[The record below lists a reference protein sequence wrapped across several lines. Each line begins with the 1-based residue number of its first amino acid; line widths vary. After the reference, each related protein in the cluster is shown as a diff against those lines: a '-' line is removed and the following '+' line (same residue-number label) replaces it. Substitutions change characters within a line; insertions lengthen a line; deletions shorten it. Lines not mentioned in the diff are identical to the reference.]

1 MIYTAH
7 PSRPT
12 ADDAAPHFTYADY
25 SESAQAL
32 SSLAHGF
39 QPEALLILGSGLGF
53 LGDMVEDPIFVD
65 YGSIPHFRPS
75 TAPGHKG
82 QLVFGTLAGQ
92 PVAVMQGRMH
102 TYEGWSMADAA
113 QGVRVLRLLG
123 AQTLIVTNAAG
134 SLNPEFTPGSLMLI
148 KDHINFSGQNP
159 LVGANDESTGPRFPD
174 MSNAYDRDMRRQAKE
189 LAAKLGINLPEG
201 VYLMVLGPNFETAA
215 EIRAFRTLGADA
227 VGMST
232 VPEVIAAVHAGIKVL
247 AVSAVTNFGTGLQ
260 ETPLS
265 HEETIAGAARASSAL
280 TALITN
286 YIKEFCHE

>member
-1 MIYTAH
+1 MPLRNFSMINTEQFKRLLADKRPQTAV
-7 PSRPT
+7 
-12 ADDAAPHFTYADY
+12 
-25 SESAQAL
+25 
-32 SSLAHGF
+32 
-39 QPEALLILGSGLGF
+39 ILGSGLGSVA
-53 LGDMVEDPIFVD
+53 DAVEDPLTID
-65 YGSIPHFRPS
+65 YAAIEGFPR
-75 TAPGHKG
+75 TTVAGHSGKMIVGRLG
-82 QLVFGTLAGQ
+82 QSEVLCL
-92 PVAVMQGRMH
+92 QGRFH
-102 TYEGWSMADAA
+102 LYEGHRLQVIAEVVNALKA
-113 QGVRVLRLLG
+113 VGVNR
-123 AQTLIVTNAAG
+123 LIVTNAAG

>member
-1 MIYTAH
+1 MPLRNFSMINTEQFKRLLADKRPQTAV
-7 PSRPT
+7 
-12 ADDAAPHFTYADY
+12 
-25 SESAQAL
+25 
-32 SSLAHGF
+32 
-39 QPEALLILGSGLGF
+39 ILGSGLGSVA
-53 LGDMVEDPIFVD
+53 DAVEDPLTID
-65 YGSIPHFRPS
+65 YAAIEGFPR
-75 TAPGHKG
+75 TTVAGHSGKMIVGRLG
-82 QLVFGTLAGQ
+82 QSEVLCL
-92 PVAVMQGRMH
+92 QGRFH
-102 TYEGWSMADAA
+102 LYEGHRPQVIAEVVNALKA
-113 QGVRVLRLLG
+113 VGVNR
-123 AQTLIVTNAAG
+123 LIVTNAAG

-265 HEETIAGAARASSAL
+265 HEETIAGAVRASSAL

>member
-1 MIYTAH
+1 MPLRNFSMINTEQFKRLLADKRPQTAV
-7 PSRPT
+7 
-12 ADDAAPHFTYADY
+12 
-25 SESAQAL
+25 
-32 SSLAHGF
+32 
-39 QPEALLILGSGLGF
+39 ILGSGLGSVA
-53 LGDMVEDPIFVD
+53 DAVEDPLTID
-65 YGSIPHFRPS
+65 YAAIEGFPR
-75 TAPGHKG
+75 TTVAGHSGKMIVGRLG
-82 QLVFGTLAGQ
+82 QSEVLCL
-92 PVAVMQGRMH
+92 QGRFH
-102 TYEGWSMADAA
+102 LYEGHRPQVIAEVVNALKA
-113 QGVRVLRLLG
+113 VGVNR
-123 AQTLIVTNAAG
+123 LIVTNAAG
-134 SLNPEFTPGSLMLI
+134 SLNPEFTPGSLILI

>member
-1 MIYTAH
+1 MPLRNFSMINTEQFKRLLADKRPQTAV
-7 PSRPT
+7 
-12 ADDAAPHFTYADY
+12 
-25 SESAQAL
+25 
-32 SSLAHGF
+32 
-39 QPEALLILGSGLGF
+39 ILGSGLGSVA
-53 LGDMVEDPIFVD
+53 DAVEDPLTID
-65 YGSIPHFRPS
+65 YAAIEGFPR
-75 TAPGHKG
+75 TTVAGHSGKMIVGRLG
-82 QLVFGTLAGQ
+82 QSEVLCL
-92 PVAVMQGRMH
+92 QGRFH
-102 TYEGWSMADAA
+102 LYEGHRPQVIAEVVNALKA
-113 QGVRVLRLLG
+113 VGVNR
-123 AQTLIVTNAAG
+123 LIVTNAAG

-286 YIKEFCHE
+286 YLKEFCHE

>member
-1 MIYTAH
+1 MPLRNFSMINTEQFK
-7 PSRPT
+7 RLL
-12 ADDAAPHFTYADY
+12 ADKLPL
-25 SESAQAL
+25 SAV
-32 SSLAHGF
+32 
-39 QPEALLILGSGLGF
+39 ILGSGLGSVA
-53 LGDMVEDPIFVD
+53 DAVEDPLTID
-65 YGSIPHFRPS
+65 YAAIEGFPR
-75 TAPGHKG
+75 TTVAGHSGKMIVGRLG
-82 QLVFGTLAGQ
+82 QSEVLCL
-92 PVAVMQGRMH
+92 QGRFH
-102 TYEGWSMADAA
+102 LYEGHRPQVIAEVVNALKA
-113 QGVRVLRLLG
+113 VGVNR
-123 AQTLIVTNAAG
+123 LIVTNAAG

-189 LAAKLGINLPEG
+189 LAAELGINLPEG

>member
-1 MIYTAH
+1 MPLRNFSMINTEQFKRLLADKRPQTAV
-7 PSRPT
+7 
-12 ADDAAPHFTYADY
+12 
-25 SESAQAL
+25 
-32 SSLAHGF
+32 
-39 QPEALLILGSGLGF
+39 ILGSGLGSVA
-53 LGDMVEDPIFVD
+53 DAVEDPLTID
-65 YGSIPHFRPS
+65 YAAIEGFPR
-75 TAPGHKG
+75 TTVAGHSGKMIVGRLG
-82 QLVFGTLAGQ
+82 QSEVLCL
-92 PVAVMQGRMH
+92 QGRFH
-102 TYEGWSMADAA
+102 LYEGHRPQVIAEVVNALKA
-113 QGVRVLRLLG
+113 VGVNR
-123 AQTLIVTNAAG
+123 LIVTNAAG

-265 HEETIAGAARASSAL
+265 HEETIAGAARASSDL

>member
-1 MIYTAH
+1 MPLRNFSVINIEQFKRLLADKRPQTAV
-7 PSRPT
+7 
-12 ADDAAPHFTYADY
+12 
-25 SESAQAL
+25 
-32 SSLAHGF
+32 
-39 QPEALLILGSGLGF
+39 ILGSGLGSVA
-53 LGDMVEDPIFVD
+53 DAVEDPLTID
-65 YGSIPHFRPS
+65 YAAIEGFPR
-75 TAPGHKG
+75 TTVAGHSGKMIVGRLG
-82 QLVFGTLAGQ
+82 QSEVLCL
-92 PVAVMQGRMH
+92 QGRFH
-102 TYEGWSMADAA
+102 LYEGHRPQVIAEVVNALKA
-113 QGVRVLRLLG
+113 VGVNRL
-123 AQTLIVTNAAG
+123 IITNAAG

-159 LVGANDESTGPRFPD
+159 LVGANDENTGPRFPD

-189 LAAKLGINLPEG
+189 LAAKLGIILPEG

>member
-1 MIYTAH
+1 MPLRNFSMINTEQFKRLLADKRPQTAV
-7 PSRPT
+7 
-12 ADDAAPHFTYADY
+12 
-25 SESAQAL
+25 
-32 SSLAHGF
+32 
-39 QPEALLILGSGLGF
+39 ILGSGLGSVA
-53 LGDMVEDPIFVD
+53 DAVEDPLTID
-65 YGSIPHFRPS
+65 YAAIEGFPR
-75 TAPGHKG
+75 TTVAGHSGKMIVGRLG
-82 QLVFGTLAGQ
+82 QSEVLCL
-92 PVAVMQGRMH
+92 QGRFH
-102 TYEGWSMADAA
+102 LYEGHRPQVIAEVVNALKA
-113 QGVRVLRLLG
+113 VGVNR
-123 AQTLIVTNAAG
+123 LIVTNAAG
-134 SLNPEFTPGSLMLI
+134 SLNPEFTTGSLMLI

>member
-1 MIYTAH
+1 MPLRNFSMINTEQFKRLLADKRPQTAV
-7 PSRPT
+7 
-12 ADDAAPHFTYADY
+12 
-25 SESAQAL
+25 
-32 SSLAHGF
+32 
-39 QPEALLILGSGLGF
+39 ILGSGLGSVA
-53 LGDMVEDPIFVD
+53 DAVEDPLTID
-65 YGSIPHFRPS
+65 YAAIEGFPR
-75 TAPGHKG
+75 TTVAGHSGKMIVGRLG
-82 QLVFGTLAGQ
+82 QSEVLCL
-92 PVAVMQGRMH
+92 QGRFH
-102 TYEGWSMADAA
+102 LYEGHRPQVIAEVVNALKA
-113 QGVRVLRLLG
+113 VGVNR
-123 AQTLIVTNAAG
+123 LIVTNAAG

-159 LVGANDESTGPRFPD
+159 LVGANNENVGPRFPD

-189 LAAKLGINLPEG
+189 LAAELGINLPEG

>member
-1 MIYTAH
+1 MPLRNFSMINTEQFKRLLADKRPQTAV
-7 PSRPT
+7 
-12 ADDAAPHFTYADY
+12 
-25 SESAQAL
+25 
-32 SSLAHGF
+32 
-39 QPEALLILGSGLGF
+39 ILGSGLGSVA
-53 LGDMVEDPIFVD
+53 DAVEDPLTID
-65 YGSIPHFRPS
+65 YAAIEGFPR
-75 TAPGHKG
+75 TTVAGHSGKMIVGRLG
-82 QLVFGTLAGQ
+82 QSEVLCL
-92 PVAVMQGRMH
+92 QGRFH
-102 TYEGWSMADAA
+102 LYEGHRP
-113 QGVRVLRLLG
+113 QGIAEVVNALKAVGVNR
-123 AQTLIVTNAAG
+123 LIVTNAAG

>member
-1 MIYTAH
+1 MPLRNFSMINTEQFKRLLADKRPQTAV
-7 PSRPT
+7 
-12 ADDAAPHFTYADY
+12 
-25 SESAQAL
+25 
-32 SSLAHGF
+32 
-39 QPEALLILGSGLGF
+39 ILGSGLGSVA
-53 LGDMVEDPIFVD
+53 DAVEDPLTID
-65 YGSIPHFRPS
+65 YAAIEGFPR
-75 TAPGHKG
+75 TTVAGHSGKMIVGRLG
-82 QLVFGTLAGQ
+82 QSEVLCL
-92 PVAVMQGRMH
+92 QGRFH
-102 TYEGWSMADAA
+102 LYEGHRPQVIAEVVNALKA
-113 QGVRVLRLLG
+113 VGVNR
-123 AQTLIVTNAAG
+123 LIVTNAAG

-247 AVSAVTNFGTGLQ
+247 AVSAVTNFGTRLQ

>member
-1 MIYTAH
+1 MPLRNFSMINTEQFKRLLADKRPQTAV
-7 PSRPT
+7 
-12 ADDAAPHFTYADY
+12 
-25 SESAQAL
+25 
-32 SSLAHGF
+32 
-39 QPEALLILGSGLGF
+39 ILGSGLGSVA
-53 LGDMVEDPIFVD
+53 DAVEDPLTID
-65 YGSIPHFRPS
+65 YAAIEGFPR
-75 TAPGHKG
+75 TTVAGHSGKMIVGRLG
-82 QLVFGTLAGQ
+82 QSEVLCL
-92 PVAVMQGRMH
+92 QGRFH
-102 TYEGWSMADAA
+102 LYEGHRPQVIAEVVNALKA
-113 QGVRVLRLLG
+113 VGVNR
-123 AQTLIVTNAAG
+123 LIVTNAAG

-174 MSNAYDRDMRRQAKE
+174 MSNAYDRDIRRQAKE
-189 LAAKLGINLPEG
+189 LAAELGINLPEG

>member
-1 MIYTAH
+1 MPLRNFSMINTEQFKRLLADKRPQTAV
-7 PSRPT
+7 
-12 ADDAAPHFTYADY
+12 
-25 SESAQAL
+25 
-32 SSLAHGF
+32 
-39 QPEALLILGSGLGF
+39 ILGSGLGSVA
-53 LGDMVEDPIFVD
+53 DAVEDPLTID
-65 YGSIPHFRPS
+65 YAAIEGFPR
-75 TAPGHKG
+75 TTVAGHSGKMIVGRLG
-82 QLVFGTLAGQ
+82 QSEVLCL
-92 PVAVMQGRMH
+92 QGRFH
-102 TYEGWSMADAA
+102 LYEGHRPQVIAEVVNALKA
-113 QGVRVLRLLG
+113 VGVSR
-123 AQTLIVTNAAG
+123 LIVTNAAG

>member
-1 MIYTAH
+1 MPLRNFSMINTEQFKRLLADKRPQTAV
-7 PSRPT
+7 
-12 ADDAAPHFTYADY
+12 
-25 SESAQAL
+25 
-32 SSLAHGF
+32 
-39 QPEALLILGSGLGF
+39 ILGSGLGSVA
-53 LGDMVEDPIFVD
+53 DAVEDPLTID
-65 YGSIPHFRPS
+65 YAAIEGFPR
-75 TAPGHKG
+75 TTVAGHSGKMIVGRLG
-82 QLVFGTLAGQ
+82 QSEVLCL
-92 PVAVMQGRMH
+92 QGRFH
-102 TYEGWSMADAA
+102 LYEGHRPQVIAEVVNALKA
-113 QGVRVLRLLG
+113 IGVNR
-123 AQTLIVTNAAG
+123 LIVTNAAG

-232 VPEVIAAVHAGIKVL
+232 VPEVIAAVHADIKVL

-265 HEETIAGAARASSAL
+265 HEETIAGAARASSVL

>member
-1 MIYTAH
+1 MPLRNFSMINIEQFKRLLADKRPQTAV
-7 PSRPT
+7 
-12 ADDAAPHFTYADY
+12 
-25 SESAQAL
+25 
-32 SSLAHGF
+32 
-39 QPEALLILGSGLGF
+39 ILGSGLGSVA
-53 LGDMVEDPIFVD
+53 DAVEDPLTID
-65 YGSIPHFRPS
+65 YAAIEGFPR
-75 TAPGHKG
+75 TTVAGHSGKMIVGRLG
-82 QLVFGTLAGQ
+82 QSEVLCL
-92 PVAVMQGRMH
+92 QGRFH
-102 TYEGWSMADAA
+102 LYEGHRPQVIAEVVNALKA
-113 QGVRVLRLLG
+113 VGVNR
-123 AQTLIVTNAAG
+123 LIVTNAAG

-159 LVGANDESTGPRFPD
+159 LVGANDENTGPRFPD

-189 LAAKLGINLPEG
+189 LAAKLGIILPEG

>member
-1 MIYTAH
+1 MPLRNFSMINTEQFKRLLADKRPQTAV
-7 PSRPT
+7 
-12 ADDAAPHFTYADY
+12 
-25 SESAQAL
+25 
-32 SSLAHGF
+32 
-39 QPEALLILGSGLGF
+39 ILGSGLGSVA
-53 LGDMVEDPIFVD
+53 DAVEDPLTID
-65 YGSIPHFRPS
+65 YAAIEGFPR
-75 TAPGHKG
+75 TTVAGHSGKMIVGRLG
-82 QLVFGTLAGQ
+82 QSEVLCL
-92 PVAVMQGRMH
+92 QGRFH
-102 TYEGWSMADAA
+102 LYEGHRPQVIAEVVNALKA
-113 QGVRVLRLLG
+113 VGVNR
-123 AQTLIVTNAAG
+123 LIVTNAAG

-215 EIRAFRTLGADA
+215 EIRAFRTLGTDA

>member
-1 MIYTAH
+1 MPLRNFSMINTEQFKRLLADKRPQTAV
-7 PSRPT
+7 
-12 ADDAAPHFTYADY
+12 
-25 SESAQAL
+25 
-32 SSLAHGF
+32 
-39 QPEALLILGSGLGF
+39 ILGSGLGSVA
-53 LGDMVEDPIFVD
+53 DAVEDPLTID
-65 YGSIPHFRPS
+65 YAAIEGFPR
-75 TAPGHKG
+75 TTVAGHSGKMIVGRLG
-82 QLVFGTLAGQ
+82 QSEVLCL
-92 PVAVMQGRMH
+92 QGRFH
-102 TYEGWSMADAA
+102 LYEGHRPQVIAEIVNALKA
-113 QGVRVLRLLG
+113 VGVNR
-123 AQTLIVTNAAG
+123 LIVTNAAG

>member
-1 MIYTAH
+1 MPLRNFSMINTEQFKRLLADKRPQTAV
-7 PSRPT
+7 
-12 ADDAAPHFTYADY
+12 
-25 SESAQAL
+25 
-32 SSLAHGF
+32 
-39 QPEALLILGSGLGF
+39 ILGSGLGSVA
-53 LGDMVEDPIFVD
+53 DAVEDPLTID
-65 YGSIPHFRPS
+65 YAAIEGFPR
-75 TAPGHKG
+75 TTVAGHSGKMIVGRLG
-82 QLVFGTLAGQ
+82 QSEVLCL
-92 PVAVMQGRMH
+92 QGRFH
-102 TYEGWSMADAA
+102 LYEGHRPQVIAEVVNALKA
-113 QGVRVLRLLG
+113 IGVNR
-123 AQTLIVTNAAG
+123 LIVTNAAG

-232 VPEVIAAVHAGIKVL
+232 VPEVIAAVHADIKVL

>member
-1 MIYTAH
+1 MPLRNFSMINTEQFKRLLADKRPQTAV
-7 PSRPT
+7 
-12 ADDAAPHFTYADY
+12 
-25 SESAQAL
+25 
-32 SSLAHGF
+32 
-39 QPEALLILGSGLGF
+39 ILGSGLGAVADTIENPLTIDYAAIEGF
-53 LGDMVEDPIFVD
+53 PHTTVAGHSGKMIVGRLGQSEV
-65 YGSIPHFRPS
+65 
-75 TAPGHKG
+75 
-82 QLVFGTLAGQ
+82 LCL
-92 PVAVMQGRMH
+92 QGRFH
-102 TYEGWSMADAA
+102 LYEGHRPQVIAEVVNALKA
-113 QGVRVLRLLG
+113 IGVNR
-123 AQTLIVTNAAG
+123 LIVTNAAG

>member
-1 MIYTAH
+1 MPLRNFSMINTGQFKRLLADKRPQTAV
-7 PSRPT
+7 
-12 ADDAAPHFTYADY
+12 
-25 SESAQAL
+25 
-32 SSLAHGF
+32 
-39 QPEALLILGSGLGF
+39 ILGSGLGSVA
-53 LGDMVEDPIFVD
+53 DAVEDPLTID
-65 YGSIPHFRPS
+65 YAAIEGFPR
-75 TAPGHKG
+75 TTVAGHSGKMIVGRLG
-82 QLVFGTLAGQ
+82 QSEVLCL
-92 PVAVMQGRMH
+92 QGRFH
-102 TYEGWSMADAA
+102 LYEGHRPQVIAEVVNALKA
-113 QGVRVLRLLG
+113 VGVNR
-123 AQTLIVTNAAG
+123 LIVTNAAG

-189 LAAKLGINLPEG
+189 LAAKFGINLPEG

-232 VPEVIAAVHAGIKVL
+232 VPEVIAAVHADIKVL

>member
-1 MIYTAH
+1 MPLRNFSMINTEQFKRLLADKRPQTAV
-7 PSRPT
+7 
-12 ADDAAPHFTYADY
+12 
-25 SESAQAL
+25 
-32 SSLAHGF
+32 
-39 QPEALLILGSGLGF
+39 ILGSGLGSVA
-53 LGDMVEDPIFVD
+53 DAVEDPLTID
-65 YGSIPHFRPS
+65 YAAIEGFPR
-75 TAPGHKG
+75 TTVAGHSGKMIVGRLG
-82 QLVFGTLAGQ
+82 QSEVLCL
-92 PVAVMQGRMH
+92 QGRFH
-102 TYEGWSMADAA
+102 LYEGHRPQVIAEVVNALKA
-113 QGVRVLRLLG
+113 VGVNR
-123 AQTLIVTNAAG
+123 LIVTNAAG

-159 LVGANDESTGPRFPD
+159 LVGANDESTGTRFPD